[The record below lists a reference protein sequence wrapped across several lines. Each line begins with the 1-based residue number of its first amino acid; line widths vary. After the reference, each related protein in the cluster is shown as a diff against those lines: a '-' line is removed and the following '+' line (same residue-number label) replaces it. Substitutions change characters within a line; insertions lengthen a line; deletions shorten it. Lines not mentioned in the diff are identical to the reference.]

1 MTDDVKETFAGDPAA
16 AAFAEALSRY
26 ACAAESPGLAER
38 IERAVSAAAAAEI
51 SAAAAAERRRAAFVR
66 ILARAG
72 AAAAAVAVAAF
83 FIDMHVGVS
92 GGNPPAETTPE
103 PVFARI
109 ERIPSDFRDPVA
121 VCAFSPDGPC
131 NGWNVGESVARIIQ
145 KQRADGGWGNPVL
158 SSWCT
163 AALAKAAAEGFP
175 GAGIARM
182 KALRHLRMN
191 GIEEKRGGELLAAAA
206 SGQFARFG
214 IL

>member
-16 AAFAEALSRY
+16 AAFAEALGRY

-38 IERAVSAAAAAEI
+38 IERAVSAAAAAE
-51 SAAAAAERRRAAFVR
+51 RRRAAFVR

-72 AAAAAVAVAAF
+72 AAAAAAAAVAVAAF
-83 FIDMHVGVS
+83 CIDMHVGVR
-92 GGNPPAETTPE
+92 GGNPPAETAPE